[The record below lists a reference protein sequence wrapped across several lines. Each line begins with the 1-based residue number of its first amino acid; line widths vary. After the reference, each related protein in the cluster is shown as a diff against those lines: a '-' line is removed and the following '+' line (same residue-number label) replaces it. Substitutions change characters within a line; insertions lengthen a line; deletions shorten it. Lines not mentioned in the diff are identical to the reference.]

1 MEKEAQAFSVKRA
14 EVEFHNFAS
23 LGEPE
28 RALEHY
34 ARQNQ
39 NRASVI
45 GKHRAFIGGM
55 TPFLEIGAN
64 VGHSSFMLAQQ
75 FGAKGFALDISADA
89 LRHGRREF
97 EMPVVRVAGDAA
109 KLPFRDESLQF
120 VMAFQMLSQFSD
132 IEQVF
137 VEVKRVLR
145 PGGVFFF
152 ADEPMLRLL
161 SLRLYRAPYYNLMR
175 PWERKLYDWGL
186 LGYLVKDVIGAQQ
199 EESFGIRQNHTMY
212 LADWKRLIGKHFAA
226 MEYETFVPERGWG
239 ERLVKRLATRRGSG
253 AARLLGGTLAAFCKK
268 AGTSEFTETPCETPV
283 AALENFL
290 RCPDCAGQFEQNF
303 EGTLRCGSC
312 GYLARNEGGV
322 YTVLPTRER
331 EELYPGDRAD
341 IIDFSLPG
349 HEARLGE
356 GWGELEGRD
365 GAQYRWVGAHASA
378 SLAPVSATP
387 LRLRIR
393 GHAPEQVF
401 AQGEPV
407 RVRVKVNGQQLP
419 DLVLHR
425 PGLFIYEA
433 DVPQSASYTVDV
445 ACSPIFSVPPD
456 VRVFSVTFSMLRLVP
471 R

>member
-1 MEKEAQAFSVKRA
+1 MKEAQAFSVKRA

-34 ARQNQ
+34 AKQ
-39 NRASVI
+39 NRNRATVIRKHLSFLGSVPSAI
-45 GKHRAFIGGM
+45 

-64 VGHSSFMLAQQ
+64 VGHSSFMLATE
-75 FGAKGFALDISADA
+75 FGAQGFALDISADA

-97 EMPVVRVAGDAA
+97 NMPVVRIAGDAA
-109 KLPFRDESLQF
+109 KLPFADESLRF

-137 VEVKRVLR
+137 IEVKRVLR

-152 ADEPMLRLL
+152 ADEPILRLL

-175 PWERKLYDWGL
+175 PWEKKLFDWGL

-212 LADWKRLIGKHFAA
+212 LADWERLIRKHFAA
-226 MEYETFVPERGWG
+226 LEYETFVPQRGWG
-239 ERLVKRLATRRGSG
+239 ERVVARSFTG
-253 AARLLGGTLAAFCKK
+253 APGLLGGTLAAFCKK
-268 AGTSEFTETPCETPV
+268 AGASPPD
-283 AALENFL
+283 AALDEMGSFQQFL
-290 RCPDCAGQFEQNF
+290 RCPDCGQPFRRSPDE
-303 EGTLRCGSC
+303 TLECTACPYRS
-312 GYLARNEGGV
+312 RNEGGV
-322 YTVLPTRER
+322 YTVLPTHDR

-341 IIDFSLPG
+341 IIDFSQPG
-349 HEARLGE
+349 HESKLRE
-356 GWGELEGRD
+356 GWGQLEGRD
-365 GAQYRWVGAHASA
+365 GAEYRWVGVLAIAHLTAIH
-378 SLAPVSATP
+378 PEP

-401 AQGEPV
+401 EQGQPV
-407 RVRVKVNGQQLP
+407 RVRVQVNGQTLP
-419 DLVLHR
+419 ELPLTR

-433 DVPQSASYTVDV
+433 DLPHAESYTVEI
-445 ACSPIFSVPPD
+445 ACSPTFSAPPD
-456 VRVFSVTFSMLRLVP
+456 VRVFSLTFSMLRLVP